1 MEYTYGWIGSAQNAW
16 IDAEMDVAHLAA
28 IERDIVTKT
37 AQIAAGT
44 IPHYGYLD
52 VMHDSSM
59 RVGVCVFRA
68 VPEGTRS
75 EVDAGYFLPEW
86 NDLAEAL
93 VGKTLTMSHAS
104 YVGIKVASATLKV
117 SDAVA
122 KALMRTPLREFVNID
137 TRAFTIA
144 KPGAEANPRT
154 IFRVVKLE
162 TPVQVEM
169 QP

>member
-1 MEYTYGWIGSAQNAW
+1 MQYSYAWVGSAQNAW
-16 IDAEMDVAHLAA
+16 MDSEMDVSHLAA
-28 IERDIVTKT
+28 IERDIATKT

-68 VPEGTRS
+68 IPQGTRS

-86 NDLAEAL
+86 NDLADSL

-104 YVGIKVASATLKV
+104 YVGIKLANASLKV
-117 SDAVA
+117 SNSVA
-122 KALMRTPLREFVNID
+122 KALMRTPLREFVTID

-154 IFRVVKLE
+154 IFRVIKLD
-162 TPVQVEM
+162 TPVEIDAL
-169 QP
+169 